1 MSASLSALP
10 VLCGVS
16 TVAEWSLYA
25 RTRSSQDIAAAH
37 HAKEVEAALASLLA
51 VSILS
56 TLVLLFLFMR
66 LKRRYKRMSQQLA
79 IHGAASGASG
89 SNSHGRDAAGEKG
102 MSEKAGH
109 GGVSAARQ
117 RRGQRDGA
125 GAGAGQGHTDHLLD
139 SSSEHDLA
147 FALITPTGE
156 WQQSRNPFDDDAANP
171 RASAAGADGGLPG
184 AEQRQR
190 RVQGGEMD
198 RARLSAT
205 SLVSDAPSGGAR
217 SSAGNSAVS
226 TEFYHKHQTRT
237 VPLRFSLE
245 GSGTTGSSHGHG
257 SGTGTASS
265 TFWSKWGRPHASG
278 SVGVPTRGEA
288 ARPADMTRQDTRADS
303 AVDPYATD
311 TDSIETVLVPI
322 SRASTGEEGSST
334 RTGSPDGR
342 RNSSSTASSSDRH
355 AWAREQRSYPF
366 GYDGGEAETT
376 TDDARSFSDTS
387 FRDPVGVGRGGP
399 NHGSDTMS
407 ERSISR
413 DSGGYADSERRGST
427 GGDST
432 FSQWG
437 RRLLGGGRR
446 G

>member
-1 MSASLSALP
+1 MGAPMLACLP
-10 VLCGVS
+10 QCVS
-16 TVAEWSLYA
+16 QVAEWS
-25 RTRSSQDIAAAH
+25 RHTRLCSSQDIAAAH

-56 TLVLLFLFMR
+56 TLVLLFLFLR

-79 IHGAASGASG
+79 IQSAASGVTSSSG
-89 SNSHGRDAAGEKG
+89 SPGVSGEKG
-102 MSEKAGH
+102 MSEKPRH
-109 GGVSAARQ
+109 GGGPVVRQ

-125 GAGAGQGHTDHLLD
+125 EAGRGHTDHLLD
-139 SSSEHDLA
+139 SRSEHDLA

-171 RASAAGADGGLPG
+171 HASAAGAGGLLG
-184 AEQRQR
+184 ADQRRR
-190 RVQGGEMD
+190 RVQGDELD

-245 GSGTTGSSHGHG
+245 GSGTGSSHGHG
-257 SGTGTASS
+257 TAPS
-265 TFWSKWGRPHASG
+265 TFRSKWGRPHASG
-278 SVGVPTRGEA
+278 GTLGVPTTNEA
-288 ARPADMTRQDTRADS
+288 ARPAVVRQDTRADP

-322 SRASTGEEGSST
+322 TRASTGEEGSST
-334 RTGSPDGR
+334 RTGSSDGR
-342 RNSSSTASSSDRH
+342 RNSSSTASSSDRR

-366 GYDGGEAETT
+366 GYDGGEAETM

-387 FRDPVGVGRGGP
+387 FRDPMGGGAP
-399 NHGSDTMS
+399 RHGSETMT

-413 DSGGYADSERRGST
+413 DSDGYADSEGRGSSSST
-427 GGDST
+427 RGDST